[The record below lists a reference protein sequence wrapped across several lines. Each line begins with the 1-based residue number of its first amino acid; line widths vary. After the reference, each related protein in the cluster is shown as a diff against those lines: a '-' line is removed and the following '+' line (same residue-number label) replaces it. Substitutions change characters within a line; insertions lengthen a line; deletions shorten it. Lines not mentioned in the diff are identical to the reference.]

1 MRSNAS
7 FSDIFIRTEVLFQ
20 LFLFSDAEFVLLV
33 KQCVAGK
40 CRDHVGVTFAHIQPI
55 RVQTKNAA
63 RLKMQRTIVVI
74 STFQANFIIISKWVS
89 RIFC

>member
-20 LFLFSDAEFVLLV
+20 LFLFLDAEFVLLV

-40 CRDHVGVTFAHIQPI
+40 CRDHADVTFAHIQPI

-63 RLKMQRTIVVI
+63 RPKMQLTIAVI
-74 STFQANFIIISKWVS
+74 SKLQANFIIISKWVS